1 MAKLRKMLGDIHSLE
16 CTAMMRLI
24 ETQSEATLICW
35 ALGFVQESIAGIYCK
50 KAADC
55 QRLCVIL
62 DACLKTALQSLPGK
76 TMKPLIKEANQIARE
91 TEDPIAQAA
100 ARAIA
105 AACGTLTTPTTAL
118 GFVFYAAA
126 AWIYDQSSDFTAE
139 ETDALTRQFWR
150 QAHASLSAQ
159 AIQDEPHPA
168 KIQWHC

>member
-1 MAKLRKMLGDIHSLE
+1 MAKLRKMLGDIHSPE

-24 ETQSEATLICW
+24 ETQSEATLACW

-62 DACLKTALQSLPGK
+62 DACLKTALQSLPEK

-105 AACGTLTTPTTAL
+105 AACGTLTTPSNAL
-118 GFVFYAAA
+118 GFLFYAAA

-139 ETDALTRQFWR
+139 ETDALTR
-150 QAHASLSAQ
+150 
-159 AIQDEPHPA
+159 
-168 KIQWHC
+168 

>member
-1 MAKLRKMLGDIHSLE
+1 MAKLRKMLGDIHSPE

-24 ETQSEATLICW
+24 ETQSEATLACW

-62 DACLKTALQSLPGK
+62 DACLKTALQSLPEK
-76 TMKPLIKEANQIARE
+76 TMKPLIKEANQIAR
-91 TEDPIAQAA
+91 DA

-105 AACGTLTTPTTAL
+105 AACGTLTTPTNAL
-118 GFVFYAAA
+118 GFLFYAAA

>member
-1 MAKLRKMLGDIHSLE
+1 MAKLRKMLGDIHSPE

-24 ETQSEATLICW
+24 ETQSEATLACW

-62 DACLKTALQSLPGK
+62 DACLKTALQSLPEK

-91 TEDPIAQAA
+91 TEDPN
-100 ARAIA
+100 
-105 AACGTLTTPTTAL
+105 AL
-118 GFVFYAAA
+118 GFLFYAAA

>member
-1 MAKLRKMLGDIHSLE
+1 
-16 CTAMMRLI
+16 
-24 ETQSEATLICW
+24 
-35 ALGFVQESIAGIYCK
+35 
-50 KAADC
+50 
-55 QRLCVIL
+55 
-62 DACLKTALQSLPGK
+62 
-76 TMKPLIKEANQIARE
+76 MKPLIKEANQIARE

-105 AACGTLTTPTTAL
+105 AACGTLTTPTNAL
-118 GFVFYAAA
+118 GFLFYAAA

-150 QAHASLSAQ
+150 QAHASLSAH